1 MPSNDLPPPLPDDA
15 LLKGAIPIDD
25 ADELVDPPDE
35 EPIPLREVTEP
46 AAPPARARL
55 DLTIEPLPS
64 TQHLAPAAP
73 AAASA
78 AAHPADRFTRKTN
91 LTGKGATRCKTFIAK
106 LRPDAIDNLDRQVN
120 AWLEEHPDYEVKL
133 VTTAIGELMTKTKE
147 PALFMTV
154 FV

>member
-1 MPSNDLPPPLPDDA
+1 MSSKDSPPPLPDDA

-25 ADELVDPPDE
+25 ADETVKPPEE

-46 AAPPARARL
+46 VAPPRARL
-55 DLTIEPLPS
+55 DLTVEPSP
-64 TQHLAPAAP
+64 APRHRGEP
-73 AAASA
+73 AAANA
-78 AAHPADRFTRKTN
+78 TERITRRLN
-91 LTGKGATRCKTFIAK
+91 ITGKGATRCKTFIAK

-120 AWLEEHPDYEVKL
+120 AWLEAHPDYEVKL
-133 VTTAIGELMTKTKE
+133 VTTAIGELMAKTKE